1 MFTSFTPNNNL
12 LIFPSDAV
20 KSVAEMFIEHY
31 DKMFNKSVIAINI
44 GDMSIKQWLNDNG
57 FGEYKYI
64 LYNLE
69 HKWPAGYVLNSK
81 WRNIFDFIIDQ
92 VDMVLDFQIEDYIY
106 FKTIGFENKFRFFP
120 LRYTG
125 WFEQFINK
133 NIQKD
138 YELQFEGVID
148 TNTRRDILSV
158 LAGIPCYGAE
168 VLDQINLLVT
178 NTFDQ
183 TLKFNEKQRCKFC
196 LDAPHYDY
204 GETINTLRIFENL
217 CLNCP
222 TIVYDK
228 YGESMNYFGDLIFTI
243 KHDDFTTYNLKKL
256 IMNTEPNKPASGFKL
271 LTYNDSN
278 FKDYQKDLLQEF
290 TTKYG
295 IQIPRDVLE
304 INF

>member
-1 MFTSFTPNNNL
+1 MFTSFTPNNNIL
-12 LIFPSDAV
+12 FFLDDAV
-20 KSVAEMFIEHY
+20 KSVVEMFIEHY
-31 DKMFNKSVIAINI
+31 DKMFEKSAICINI
-44 GDMSIKQWLNDNG
+44 TDTSIKQWLNDNG
-57 FGEYKYI
+57 FEEYKYI

-69 HKWPAGYVLNSK
+69 HKWPTGYVLNSK
-81 WRNIFDFIIDQ
+81 WRSTFDTVINQCDII
-92 VDMVLDFQIEDYIY
+92 LDFQIENYPY
-106 FKTIGFENKFRFFP
+106 FKTIGYEHKFKFFP
-120 LRYTG
+120 LRYAS
-125 WFEQFINK
+125 WVEQFINP
-133 NIQKD
+133 NIKKEF
-138 YELQFEGVID
+138 ELQFDGKVD
-148 TNTRRDILSV
+148 TNTRRDILSIIM
-158 LAGIPCYGAE
+158 GTPYGYMDI
-168 VLDQINLLVT
+168 LPQIELLIT
-178 NTFDQ
+178 NTFNQ
-183 TLKFNEKQRCKFC
+183 VIKFNEKQRCKFC

-204 GETINTLRIFENL
+204 RETINTLRIFENL

-295 IQIPRDVLE
+295 IQIPQGVLE